1 MRISY
6 WSSDVGSSDLLAP
19 WFHNMPLGG
28 VQTAPDHFLADYPA
42 NKFERFKH
50 VLPDDLSGTTVLDIG
65 CNAGFHAIEMKR
77 RGALRVVGIDSDE
90 RYLAQARLAAEVH
103 GMDITFQQLSVYD
116 VAAIAEPFDIVIFMG
131 VLRSEEHTSELQS
144 LMRLSYAV
152 LCLTT

>member
-1 MRISY
+1 MT
-6 WSSDVGSSDLLAP
+6 
-19 WFHNMPLGG
+19 LGG

-90 RYLAQARLAAEVH
+90 SYLAQVRPAAEVQAMH
-103 GMDITFQQLSVYD
+103 IMFQHLSVSI
-116 VAAIAEPFDIVIFMG
+116 VAAPHPRSDTVLLFAIPYHLDLRRVVWDTMG
-131 VLRSEEHTSELQS
+131 
-144 LMRLSYAV
+144 
-152 LCLTT
+152 